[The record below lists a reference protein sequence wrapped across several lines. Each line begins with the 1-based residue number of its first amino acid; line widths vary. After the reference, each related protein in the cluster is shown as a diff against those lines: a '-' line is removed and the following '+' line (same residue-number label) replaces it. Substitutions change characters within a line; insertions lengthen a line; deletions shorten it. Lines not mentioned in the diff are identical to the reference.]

1 MKKIEPLQPFEIS
14 DSVLPAT
21 KAFQD
26 RLEAFDANTIPALE
40 EAHERLVHTISS
52 DKTPRVLFG
61 ECLITI
67 RLRGAHH
74 NASDGDANRIARR
87 HVADYRASGHEI
99 ISATFSNGAE
109 EDLAST
115 PKEIP

>member
-1 MKKIEPLQPFEIS
+1 MTKIDTEEIS
-14 DSVLPAT
+14 ESILPAA
-21 KAFQD
+21 KAFQE

-40 EAHERLVHTISS
+40 EADQRLAQTISS
-52 DKTPRVLFG
+52 DKTERVLFG
-61 ECLITI
+61 ECLVTI
-67 RLRGAHH
+67 RLRGPHH

-109 EDLAST
+109 EDLAAT
-115 PKEIP
+115 PKEFP

>member
-1 MKKIEPLQPFEIS
+1 MISVAGDDESTKKEITR
-14 DSVLPAT
+14 PEAEEFRQ
-21 KAFQD
+21 K
-26 RLEAFDANTIPALE
+26 LEAFDANTIPALE
-40 EAHERLVHTISS
+40 AAHERLMQTISS
-52 DKTPRVLFG
+52 DKTTRVLFG

-74 NASDGDANRIARR
+74 NASDSDANRIARR